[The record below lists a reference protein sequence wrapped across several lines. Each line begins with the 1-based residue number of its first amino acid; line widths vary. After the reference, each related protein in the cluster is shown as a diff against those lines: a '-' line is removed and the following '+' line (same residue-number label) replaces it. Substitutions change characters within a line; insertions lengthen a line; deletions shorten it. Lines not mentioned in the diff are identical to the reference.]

1 MTMSKTMKAY
11 RVTVKGSEDTI
22 VVEVK
27 RFSAYMARK
36 YAVNKYIEHNL
47 LRYNYFQEP
56 ITIDSAEVELLPF
69 LY

>member
-1 MTMSKTMKAY
+1 MSKTMKAY

-36 YAVNKYIEHNL
+36 YAVNMYIEHNL
-47 LRYNYFQEP
+47 LKYNEP

>member
-1 MTMSKTMKAY
+1 MSKTMKPY

-36 YAVNKYIEHNL
+36 YAVNLYIGHNVPT
-47 LRYNYFQEP
+47 YSEP
-56 ITIDSAEVELLPF
+56 IRIDSVEVELLPF
-69 LY
+69 VY